1 MKGLLREALFFCD
14 GGRSPDARNP
24 AAFQGLSQRGSHL
37 RESCGG
43 QPQGI
48 WAVSALELADD
59 DGPVSHNGPPLVVC
73 VFADFTIK
81 SRSSIINI

>member
-1 MKGLLREALFFCD
+1 MPEVFVLGTVDTGEAHP
-14 GGRSPDARNP
+14 GARNP

-43 QPQGI
+43 QPQGVR
-48 WAVSALELADD
+48 AVNAPELADD

-81 SRSSIINI
+81 ARS